1 MYAAVEEYK
10 VEFGDDDVP
19 SGDED
24 RVSRAI
30 SRASRLVDTYSR
42 AGGLSTPIIDETAIA
57 DIKGPVLDIARY
69 YTWSDSPSE
78 ELRKRYEDAISFL
91 EKVALG
97 KVKIIADDS
106 FTPSGF
112 SNIQLVRC

>member
-1 MYAAVEEYK
+1 MYASVEEFIT
-10 VEFGDDDVP
+10 EFGNDDVP
-19 SGDED
+19 DGNED

-42 AGGLSTPIIDETAIA
+42 AGGIATPIVDDAAIS

-91 EKVALG
+91 GKVASG

-112 SNIQLVRC
+112 SNVPLVRC